1 MPIWLRKFT
10 FHKLREHYED
20 KNSKSQND
28 NVETSIKNLK
38 AAQANKTI
46 TPPSYVTKAS
56 KK

>member
-38 AAQANKTI
+38 SAQANKTI